1 MDEIG
6 RDGGGGFPVR
16 GGSHLRSNTYDSL
29 LHILS
34 HLSPFLSHPPLP
46 HDNSSVSRVEEQEK
60 EGSAD
65 VRDHNKDTIDI
76 VNGTEQVT
84 EQTLLNEMDLL
95 LQQHPHPTLQ
105 KDFDFDLL
113 NSFSTATNTAAIQ
126 SHTTTTNT
134 NNNNKEFGI
143 NEMSNTIEE
152 GEFFGDFVIDDNLFD
167 FASIN
172 PPALEHQNIDN
183 QDIHKPKTAVKDITL
198 PSELRNAEKE
208 RGFEPNSSIPNTV
221 QHDSDNNGIAP
232 GVDKPPDLPVNSA
245 HNLVFY
251 GDLWDVDDSQY
262 EQKDDVS
269 SKTKRGPG
277 NNAEKKA
284 RKKRK
289 QRQKRAEMNREHGV
303 KRLKLPPPPVQKSKA
318 KTITCRH
325 YCYGRCYEGDKC
337 KFAHDVEPLTKSK
350 PCRHFARNSCMKG
363 DDCPFDHQLSK
374 YPCEKFVS
382 GGCGRGDACLFSHQ
396 VPTEQAIPTLS
407 NVSKPEMKSLSPLG
421 NTNLSIAVNNH
432 GCNPVQQNHF
442 SNSTGI
448 HSPMT
453 AEHKVTSTLQKH
465 PMPTPKGISFLNV
478 AKPSLLSPS
487 TPKEGMVTA
496 NKDSRVQIRTSAD
509 QSASGTNKICVEI
522 PKKSPAVAPKGINFL
537 SFANSSLKSSVS
549 SLLNRESGNKLPQS
563 VNFGFNRDDYSKV
576 YSHGD
581 HSNSKSV
588 QDGKKAS
595 DNSQTSTVTS
605 SMILASPFVSNQ
617 SSASNSGKSAFLSTL
632 AFAAHYESDIK
643 MKSLRGEQGKRQ

>member
-6 RDGGGGFPVR
+6 RDGGGGGGGFPVGGGGCR
-16 GGSHLRSNTYDSL
+16 GSHLRSNTYDSL

-34 HLSPFLSHPPLP
+34 HLSPFLSQNPLP
-46 HDNSSVSRVEEQEK
+46 LPLHDSSLSRVEEQQNEPSSDFRDPN
-60 EGSAD
+60 E
-65 VRDHNKDTIDI
+65 DHNKDTIATD
-76 VNGTEQVT
+76 QVT

-95 LQQHPHPTLQ
+95 LQQQQQQQQQQQCPQ
-105 KDFDFDLL
+105 
-113 NSFSTATNTAAIQ
+113 
-126 SHTTTTNT
+126 
-134 NNNNKEFGI
+134 FGI
-143 NEMSNTIEE
+143 NEMPNTIEEEEE

-167 FASIN
+167 FSSDN
-172 PPALEHQNIDN
+172 PLVLEHHNIDN

-198 PSELRNAEKE
+198 PSDLQNAEKE
-208 RGFEPNSSIPNTV
+208 QGFQPNSFIANKV
-221 QHDSDNNGIAP
+221 QHDTDNNGIAS
-232 GVDKPPDLPVNSA
+232 GVHKADDLPINST

-251 GDLWDVDDSQY
+251 GDLWEADDSQY
-262 EQKDDVS
+262 MKDDVS

-374 YPCEKFVS
+374 YPCEKFAS

-396 VPTEQAIPTLS
+396 VPTEQCIPTLS
-407 NVSKPEMKSLSPLG
+407 NVSKPEMKSPSPLG
-421 NTNLSIAVNNH
+421 NTNLSMAVNNR
-432 GCNPVQQNHF
+432 GCNPVQENHF

-453 AEHKVTSTLQKH
+453 AEHKVTSSLQKH

-496 NKDSRVQIRTSAD
+496 NKDSRVQIRTNAD
-509 QSASGTNKICVEI
+509 QSASGTNKISVEI
-522 PKKSPAVAPKGINFL
+522 PKKSSAVTPKGINFL
-537 SFANSSLKSSVS
+537 SFANGSLKSSVS
-549 SLLNRESGNKLPQS
+549 SLLNMESGNRLPQS

-581 HSNSKSV
+581 NSHSKSV
-588 QDGKKAS
+588 QDRKKAS
-595 DNSQTSTVTS
+595 ENSQTSTVTS
-605 SMILASPFVSNQ
+605 SMTLASPFVSNQ
-617 SSASNSGKSAFLSTL
+617 SSASNSGKRAILSTL
-632 AFAAHYESDIK
+632 AFAADYESDIK
-643 MKSLRGEQGKRQ
+643 MKSLRREQGKQQ

>member
-6 RDGGGGFPVR
+6 RGGGGG

-34 HLSPFLSHPPLP
+34 HLSPFLSHSPLP
-46 HDNSSVSRVEEQEK
+46 HDDWSVSRVEEQEK
-60 EGSAD
+60 ED
-65 VRDHNKDTIDI
+65 FRDPNE
-76 VNGTEQVT
+76 NGTEQVT
-84 EQTLLNEMDLL
+84 ELMVSNEMDLL
-95 LQQHPHPTLQ
+95 LQQHLHPSQEIELE
-105 KDFDFDLL
+105 FL
-113 NSFSTATNTAAIQ
+113 NSFPTPNTDIQ
-126 SHTTTTNT
+126 CDNNN
-134 NNNNKEFGI
+134 NNNNKDGI
-143 NEMSNTIEE
+143 TEMPNTIEE
-152 GEFFGDFVIDDNLFD
+152 GEFFGDLLMDDNLFD
-167 FASIN
+167 LSSIN
-172 PPALEHQNIDN
+172 PLVLEHHNIDN
-183 QDIHKPKTAVKDITL
+183 GDTHKPKSPVKDITL
-198 PSELRNAEKE
+198 PSHLTNADKGQ
-208 RGFEPNSSIPNTV
+208 GFQPNSSLPKTV
-221 QHDSDNNGIAP
+221 QHAPHHSHNNG
-232 GVDKPPDLPVNSA
+232 VDNTADFPINSA

-251 GDLWDVDDSQY
+251 GDLWEMDDSEY
-262 EQKDDVS
+262 VQKDDIS

-277 NNAEKKA
+277 NNPEKKA

-303 KRLKLPPPPVQKSKA
+303 KRLKLAPPPVQKSKA

-396 VPTEQAIPTLS
+396 VPTEQGIPTLS
-407 NVSKPEMKSLSPLG
+407 NVSKPEMKSPSLSG
-421 NTNLSIAVNNH
+421 NTNLSMAVNNH
-432 GCNPVQQNHF
+432 GWNPVQQNHS

-448 HSPMT
+448 HSPMI
-453 AEHKVTSTLQKH
+453 AEHKMTSTLQKH

-487 TPKEGMVTA
+487 TPKDGMVTA
-496 NKDSRVQIRTSAD
+496 NKDTHVQIRTNAD
-509 QSASGTNKICVEI
+509 QSASGTNKITVEI
-522 PKKSPAVAPKGINFL
+522 PKKSPAVTPKGINFL
-537 SFANSSLKSSVS
+537 SFANDSLKSSVS

-563 VNFGFNRDDYSKV
+563 VNFGFKRDDYSKV

-581 HSNSKSV
+581 HSHSKSV
-588 QDGKKAS
+588 QDGKKAH
-595 DNSQTSTVTS
+595 DNSQASTVTS

-617 SSASNSGKSAFLSTL
+617 SSASNSGKRAILSTL
-632 AFAAHYESDIK
+632 AFAADYESDIK
-643 MKSLRGEQGKRQ
+643 MKCLGGEQRKQQ